1 MGSVGRHQTRS
12 PEGFRMKKSTNTGY
26 EAIPYT
32 GCTHHPALAG
42 WQPLIRREPP
52 FIGIAGVTL
61 IELMAV
67 LAVAVIL
74 VSIAVPAIGDFI
86 RNGRM
91 ITQTNQFV
99 GDIAFARSEA
109 IKRAANVVICKSSNP
124 TASPPSCNAAGD
136 DWSSGWIIFVDDQTI
151 NNALDVGE
159 DIVRFH
165 EALPDGLTLFA
176 AAGVA
181 NRVTYTRDGRSD
193 LTAVSSFV
201 LCDQRG
207 TTRGRSI
214 TLAVTGR
221 PTIDRNPSGCN
232 PA

>member
-1 MGSVGRHQTRS
+1 
-12 PEGFRMKKSTNTGY
+12 MKKSTNAGY
-26 EAIPYT
+26 EAT
-32 GCTHHPALAG
+32 TRTERTRHPALAG
-42 WQPLIRREPP
+42 WQPLVRGNLPL
-52 FIGIAGVTL
+52 IGIAGVTL
-61 IELMAV
+61 VELMAV

-74 VSIAVPAIGDFI
+74 VGIAVPAIGDFI

-91 ITQTNQFV
+91 VTQTNQFV
-99 GDIAFARSEA
+99 GDLAFARSEA
-109 IKRAANVVICKSSNP
+109 IKRGANVVICKSSDP
-124 TASPPSCNAAGD
+124 IASPPSCNTAGD

-151 NNALDVGE
+151 NGTLDVDE
-159 DIVRFH
+159 DIVRTH

-181 NRVTYTRDGRSD
+181 NRVTYTRAGGSD

-207 TTRGRSI
+207 AARGRSI
-214 TLAVTGR
+214 TLEVTGR
-221 PTIDRNPSGCN
+221 PTIGRNPSGCN